1 MKKHEAHITVDSFGS
16 DLPANWEAAAAL
28 LNEKID
34 ALSEDEFG
42 NIDEEAVNEIW
53 GNYCA
58 GDYDDEIEPVK
69 VTKFELRTKDAEF
82 KNRSQIHEGCAFDTE
97 DESTLIA
104 TFETEA
110 EALEALA
117 DYESDAGQSGSVN
130 GGWLVTEYWVEEDV
144 YTIAGDGS
152 VTDCDFVGT
161 VAFAPGLTAEG

>member
-1 MKKHEAHITVDSFGS
+1 MKKYEAQITVDSFGA

-34 ALSEDEFG
+34 ALDEDEYG
-42 NIDEEAVNEIW
+42 NIDEEEVNEIW
-53 GNYCA
+53 ENYCA

-69 VTKFELRTKDAEF
+69 VMRYELRTKDVELRD
-82 KNRSQIHEGCAFDTE
+82 RSQIREGCAFDTE

-104 TFETEA
+104 TYETEA

-117 DYESDAGQSGSVN
+117 AYESDVGPSGSIH

-144 YTIAGDGS
+144 YTIDGDGS
-152 VTDCDFVGT
+152 VADRDFVGT
-161 VAFAPGLTAEG
+161 CAFAPGLTAEG